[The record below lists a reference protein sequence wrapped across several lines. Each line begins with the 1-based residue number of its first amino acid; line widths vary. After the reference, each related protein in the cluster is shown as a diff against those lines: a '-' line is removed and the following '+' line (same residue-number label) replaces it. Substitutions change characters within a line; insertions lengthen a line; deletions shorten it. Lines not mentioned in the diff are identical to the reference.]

1 MRNQL
6 ATKHEGAEKQELQR
20 RIAFANRPH
29 LNITQ
34 QRLDEIST
42 VLARSNNNRTR
53 FLQDPT
59 GYLQSQS
66 IPVSSCKLTVDA
78 PAQTSEVCSVNAVCN
93 ANAFANVN
101 VGTKVNVALAVNAFT
116 LANVVNTV
124 YVYNK
129 VHLWGYEMDMILE
142 ESMVSNENYSPYSG
156 GIL

>member
-1 MRNQL
+1 MRKLPVVQ
-6 ATKHEGAEKQELQR
+6 ADGAEKQELQR

-42 VLARSNNNRTR
+42 VLAKSNNNRAR

-59 GYLQSQS
+59 GYLKSQS
-66 IPVSSCKLTVDA
+66 VPVSSCKLTADGM
-78 PAQTSEVCSVNAVCN
+78 AQTSEVCSVNAVCN
-93 ANAFANVN
+93 VNAFANVN

-116 LANVVNTV
+116 IANVVNTV

-129 VHLWGYEMDMILE
+129 VHLWGYEMDMMLE
-142 ESMVSNENYSPYSG
+142 ESMVSNENSPYSG